1 MSKVIV
7 LDAGH
12 GGHDPG
18 AVANGLKEKDIT
30 LAIVKHIGRMLGEYE
45 GVEVHY
51 TRTDDRFLELSE
63 RAAIANK
70 LKANYFISIHIN
82 AGGGT
87 GFESYVYNGNVSQ
100 ATIAYQNVIHGEI
113 MKAIGGVRDRG
124 KKRANYAV
132 LRETKMPALLTEN
145 LFIDNASDAAKLK
158 SQEFILKIASG
169 HVEGIVKAF
178 GLKKKEAVKMTKQ
191 AKTQY
196 DKEVDAAFEFL
207 KQHGVVT
214 QDRRNEPVTRAQTF
228 LMLYRFAKNVLK
240 K

>member
-1 MSKVIV
+1 MKIVI
-7 LDAGH
+7 DFGH
-12 GGHDPG
+12 GGSDPG
-18 AVANGLKEKDIT
+18 AVANGLREKDLT
-30 LAIVKHIGRMLGEYE
+30 MKIGLMIGDMLSDYE
-45 GVEVHY
+45 GVEVIY
-51 TRTDDRFLELSE
+51 TRSDDRYLSLEE

-70 LKANYFISIHIN
+70 AGADFFLSIHIN

-87 GFESYVYNGNVSQ
+87 GFESYIHNGNVSTK
-100 ATIAYQNVIHGEI
+100 TIAYQNVIHAEI
-113 MKAIGGVRDRG
+113 MKAIGNVKDRG

-145 LFIDNASDAAKLK
+145 LFIDNASDATKLK

-178 GLKKKEAVKMTKQ
+178 GLKKKKEAVKMPEQ

-207 KQHGVVT
+207 KQHGVVA
-214 QDRRNEPVTRAQTF
+214 QDRRNEPVTRAQMF
-228 LMLYRFAKNVLK
+228 LMLHRFAKNVLK